1 MFVVFDSSVKGMVWT
16 RTSRSHDISGPVQ
29 QVSVLV
35 VLDGG
40 ACPGALQGRAGSTAP
55 PPPPRHTPH
64 HATSKAESAT
74 FATTRVVLYPT
85 IRQWNGCPSDKRQ
98 LVWSVVHAVKGRT
111 GRSAPRRRARG
122 RGQGPGSGSETHSE
136 ASPDHSLYFH

>member
-1 MFVVFDSSVKGMVWT
+1 MLKVWCGHEHLAPMTYPGQYSRCPSLSSLT
-16 RTSRSHDISGPVQ
+16 EERARE
-29 QVSVLV
+29 LCR
-35 VLDGG
+35 
-40 ACPGALQGRAGSTAP
+40 AAPGAPRRRRRRAT
-55 PPPPRHTPH
+55 RH